1 MHRIYSPYFFCC
13 QVWNNCKIYNR
24 HGSAIWHVADYM
36 SKQFERLYHAWVL
49 DFRERYLRWTQPR
62 ARPWESTCR
71 EHDGKCGTPDEDLL
85 LCDHCDAMYGYK
97 CLKLKKPPTGQWH
110 CPDCKPKSTKFVRG
124 MGMMSAIAEHAARK
138 RAELGDTPKRTV
150 KQNMYLLKWVGLGY
164 EFCTWETK
172 EDVGSP
178 SLIAEYKKLNN
189 PSVDE
194 SDMPEAVAQKVLDDI
209 EHVNSKNAGGT
220 KCIPELRSQLY
231 AQTRAFQFCKFGM
244 SLPHQLCT
252 ECGPK
257 TKATTE
263 SPEYPRDVVECL
275 NEMTYKLSQK
285 DAYAQLTEFSK
296 KLPPLL
302 TGEYDTIIP
311 ITSKG
316 LMMNVGELTGCV
328 AFLGYR
334 QFPDGAKGPAEL
346 NKLVRGVGDKIIAVD
361 GVSTINKSFKE
372 VISLLR
378 ESGKNEF
385 ALMRFLE
392 SKYTSCDENL
402 ASLGNMGRYST
413 EELREKFSSD
423 RNNLLV
429 HRTQAVPEE
438 EDGKVEKIDPEAEE
452 GDSDEDSEASEG
464 SFLDSEDEKDEE
476 GMVMERNPTLQE
488 GGIPS
493 KKNSDLDMGEESDK
507 DKASSGP
514 VESADGGATPEAV
527 PEEDVLR
534 IRAETTQSLASRL
547 LDVDIGYSSDE
558 GGDEDYAYYLDG
570 VDSTFTALR
579 DIPEDIVET
588 TEKSKPKG
596 VKDDSLTLP
605 VKKNEFSTLGDRG
618 KLVAAVSLTSKPPDS
633 DDFDNFPEA
642 STKSIEA
649 QKAKEREAAGDPMDT
664 DAPEK
669 AAKRSTVKVEQIST
683 DTNEVINVWANVE
696 AAAATLQI
704 PLNEM
709 RQVLRGEYDEEL
721 GDEIGSFRWRYA
733 LAGAVVTAGKSE
745 SKGKGSKKGKEAWLQ
760 FRDRLYD
767 PSEPHIYKNGNR
779 LRDYQ
784 VEGVNWLASTYY
796 KKHGCILADEMGLV
810 RMPKQE
816 NRIQIYIN
824 LKWL

>member
-1 MHRIYSPYFFCC
+1 
-13 QVWNNCKIYNR
+13 
-24 HGSAIWHVADYM
+24 M

-49 DFRERYLRWTQPR
+49 DFRERYLRWAHPR
-62 ARPWESTCR
+62 ARPWENTCR

-97 CLKLKKPPTGQWH
+97 CLDLKKAPVGQWH

-150 KQNMYLLKWVGLGY
+150 KQVMYLVKWVGLGY
-164 EFCTWETK
+164 EFCTWEIK
-172 EDVGSP
+172 EDIGKP
-178 SLIAEYKKLNN
+178 ALLGEFKKLNN
-189 PSVDE
+189 SSVE
-194 SDMPEAVAQKVLDDI
+194 EPDMPEDVVQKLLDDI
-209 EHVNSKNAGGT
+209 AHIKTENAGGT
-220 KCIPELRSQLY
+220 KCIPEFRSQLY
-231 AQTRAFQFCKFGM
+231 AQTRAFQFCKFGIP
-244 SLPHQLCT
+244 LPDKLST

-263 SPEYPRDVVECL
+263 SPEYPQAVVECL
-275 NEMTYKLSQK
+275 NEMTYKVSQI
-285 DAYAQLTEFSK
+285 DAYAKLIEFSN

-334 QFPDGAKGPAEL
+334 QFPDGTKGPAEL
-346 NKLVRGVGDKIIAVD
+346 DRLVRGVGDKIIAVD
-361 GVSTINKSFKE
+361 GISTINKSFKE

-378 ESGKNEF
+378 ESGKNKF

-392 SKYTSCDENL
+392 SNYTSCDANL
-402 ASLGNMGRYST
+402 ASLGNMGRYCT

-423 RNNLLV
+423 RKLLLV
-429 HRTQAVPEE
+429 NRSQEVSEE
-438 EDGKVEKIDPEAEE
+438 EDEKVEEADQEAGE
-452 GDSDEDSEASEG
+452 DDSDVDSEASEG
-464 SFLDSEDEKDEE
+464 SFQPDSDEEKDEEVE
-476 GMVMERNPTLQE
+476 GMVMEKDPTLQKE
-488 GGIPS
+488 SPTNDVDDGDIGETIANHMESNPS
-493 KKNSDLDMGEESDK
+493 PV
-507 DKASSGP
+507 P
-514 VESADGGATPEAV
+514 VENHDGGATPEAI

-534 IRAETTQSLASRL
+534 VRAETTQSLATRL
-547 LDVDIGYSSDE
+547 LDIDIGYSSDE
-558 GGDEDYAYYLDG
+558 GGDDDCAFYLDG
-570 VDSTFTALR
+570 VDSTFTSLR
-579 DIPEDIVET
+579 DLPEDIVDSVEKN
-588 TEKSKPKG
+588 KSKSAKE
-596 VKDDSLTLP
+596 DALTLP
-605 VKKNEFSTLGDRG
+605 VKKNDFSTLGDRG
-618 KLVAAVSLTSKPPDS
+618 KLVAAVTMTSKPPDS
-633 DDFDNFPEA
+633 DDFDNFPDA

-649 QKAKEREAAGDPMDT
+649 RKTKEREASGQSMET
-664 DAPEK
+664 DSPEK

-683 DTNEVINVWANVE
+683 ETNEVMNVWANVE

-709 RQVLRGEYDEEL
+709 RQVLRGDYDEDL
-721 GDEIGSFRWRYA
+721 GDEIGGFRWRYA
-733 LAGAVVTAGKSE
+733 LAGAIVTAGKSE

-767 PSEPHIYKNGNR
+767 PNEPHIYKNGNR

-810 RMPKQE
+810 RTR
-816 NRIQIYIN
+816 NDNI
-824 LKWL
+824 